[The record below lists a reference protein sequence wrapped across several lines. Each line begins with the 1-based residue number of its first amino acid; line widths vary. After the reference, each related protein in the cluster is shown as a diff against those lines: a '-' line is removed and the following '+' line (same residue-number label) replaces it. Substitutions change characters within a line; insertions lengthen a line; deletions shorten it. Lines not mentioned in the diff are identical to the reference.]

1 MTMNARIAGTG
12 AYLPTKIVTNH
23 DLEKQVETNDAWIKQ
38 RTGISQRHVAADD
51 QATSDLAFEA
61 AKQALE
67 SAGLNASDIGGII
80 VATTT
85 PDYTF
90 PSVAVEVQAKLG
102 MISGFAFDVQAV
114 CSGFV
119 YAVSVANA
127 MIATGQAKHMLVIG
141 AEKMSSVVDWTD
153 RRTAILFGDGAG
165 AVVLSACDDKTQGV
179 LATKLYSDGRYRH
192 LLQTTGG
199 VSTTGEA
206 GTIVMEGQEV
216 FKHAVADMKQAVE
229 EILADTDTAPS
240 DVDWLVPHQA
250 NLRIIKSLGDHLKM
264 PIDKVIVT
272 VDKHANTSA
281 ASIPLALHEGIADGR
296 IKRGQLLLM
305 ESMGGG
311 FTWGSALIRY

>member
-1 MTMNARIAGTG
+1 MNARIAGTG
-12 AYLPTKIVTNH
+12 SYLPTKIITNA
-23 DLEKQVETNDAWIKQ
+23 DLEKRVETNDEWIRK
-38 RTGISQRHVAADD
+38 RTGIEQRHVASDN
-51 QATSDLAFEA
+51 QATSDLAVEA
-61 AKQALE
+61 AKEALVNAKL
-67 SAGLNASDIGGII
+67 SASEIDGII

-85 PDYTF
+85 PDFTF
-90 PSVAVEVQAKLG
+90 PSSAVEVQAKLG
-102 MISGFAFDVQAV
+102 MTKGFAFDVQAV

-119 YAVSVANA
+119 YALSVASA
-127 MIATGQAKHMLVIG
+127 MIKAGQATHMLVIG
-141 AEKMSSVVDWTD
+141 AEKMSSVMDWDD

-165 AVVLSACDDKTQGV
+165 AVVLSACDETDQGI
-179 LATKLYSDGRYRH
+179 LATKLYSDGRYRN

-199 VSTTGEA
+199 VSTTGDA
-206 GTIVMEGQEV
+206 GTILMEGQEV
-216 FKHAVADMKQAVE
+216 FKHAVIDMKQAVE
-229 EILADTDTAPS
+229 EILEDTKTNPE

-264 PIDKVIVT
+264 PMDKVIVT

-281 ASIPLALHEGIADGR
+281 ASIPLALHAGIADGR

>member
-1 MTMNARIAGTG
+1 MNACISGSG
-12 AYLPTKIVTNH
+12 SYLPKKIVTNA
-23 DLEKQVETNDAWIKQ
+23 DLEKRIETSDEWIRQ
-38 RTGISQRHVAADD
+38 RTGIAQRHVASDT
-51 QATSDLAFEA
+51 QATSDLAVEA
-61 AKQALE
+61 AKEALK
-67 SAGLNASDIGGII
+67 NADLMPADIDGII

-85 PDYTF
+85 PDFTF
-90 PSVAVEVQAKLG
+90 PSTAVEVQAKLG
-102 MISGFAFDVQAV
+102 MTRGFAFDVQAV

-119 YAVSVANA
+119 YALSVASA
-127 MIATGQAKHMLVIG
+127 MIKAGQAKHMLVIG
-141 AEKMSSVVDWTD
+141 AEKMSSVMDWDD

-165 AVVLSACDDKTQGV
+165 AVVLSACDDKTQGI

-199 VSTTGEA
+199 VSTTGDA
-206 GTIVMEGQEV
+206 GTITMEGQEV
-216 FKHAVADMKQAVE
+216 FKHAVVDMKQAVE
-229 EILADTDTAPS
+229 EIMSETNTKPA

-250 NLRIIKSLGDHLKM
+250 NYRIIKSLADHM
-264 PIDKVIVT
+264 DVSMDKVIVT

-281 ASIPLALHEGIADGR
+281 ASIPLALHQGITDGR